1 MTKINKK
8 LVSNFLAFE
17 KFNNLD
23 KIILQ
28 QRKFWPIVRYAFF
41 YYLYDEK
48 QYSYEKKLRKK
59 LDLSIFIKVIK
70 GSLSL
75 KNLFGRCDILIYDY
89 GRSQKIGNVQTNPL
103 VYALTKSIPKKY
115 KICIVTKDYNS
126 INDTKDK
133 KINIY
138 LIYKLINVLK
148 KIFIKAQS
156 ISQIKK
162 KLEKKILKSFRK
174 KINIESIIYDVFCHQ
189 ISLGI
194 IFEIIF
200 IIKKPKVI
208 FYSDNAEMSDII
220 YRAKKR
226 NILTVDVQHS
236 IISNLKILY
245 QHNELV
251 DKSYLSDFILTYS
264 DYWNK
269 FYSNCYN
276 KKSVGNFLNDY
287 YLKKFRNKRRNN
299 NNITII
305 SSIVS
310 RKDLIKLAIVLSI
323 YFPNKEIIYK
333 LRPEEYNSW
342 KSIYPESLI
351 SLNNVKFVV
360 DENKELY
367 RNLYE
372 SDFVIGTNSTVLLQ
386 SIPFSKVIIIKSGWY
401 KEFYPLIEH
410 GFIKF
415 AKNNNEVIK
424 IILGDKNKI
433 IKSGKTL
440 YKPNFTSNIKKFIKL
455 LNI

>member
-1 MTKINKK
+1 MTEINKK

-17 KFNNLD
+17 KFNNFE

-48 QYSYEKKLRKK
+48 QYSYEKKLEKK
-59 LDLSIFIKVIK
+59 LDLSIFTKVIRS
-70 GSLSL
+70 SLSL
-75 KNLFGRCDILIYDY
+75 INLFGKCDILIYDY
-89 GRSQKIGNVQTNPL
+89 GRPQKIGNIKINPL
-103 VYALTKSIPKKY
+103 VYALTKSIPKNY
-115 KICIVTKDYNS
+115 KICIVSKDYNYTS
-126 INDTKDK
+126 DINNK
-133 KINIY
+133 KINVY
-138 LIYKLINVLK
+138 LIYKLIHVFK
-148 KIFIKAQS
+148 KIFIN
-156 ISQIKK
+156 SQATFKIKK
-162 KLEKKILKSFRK
+162 KLEKKIFNSFKK
-174 KINIESIIYDVFCHQ
+174 KINIKSIIDNVFCHQ

-236 IISNLKILY
+236 VISNLKILY

-287 YLKKFRNKRRNN
+287 YQKKFGNKKRNN

-310 RKDLIKLAIVLSI
+310 RKNLIKLAKVLSI
-323 YFPNKEIIYK
+323 HFPKKKIIYK

-342 KSIYPESLI
+342 KSIYPISLI
-351 SLNNVKFVV
+351 SLKNVKFVA
-360 DENKELY
+360 DEKKELY
-367 RNLYE
+367 RYLHE

-386 SIPFSKVIIIKSGWY
+386 SIPFSKVIVIKSGWY
-401 KEFYPLIEH
+401 KEFYPLIKD

-424 IILGDKNKI
+424 IILGENKEI
-433 IKSGKTL
+433 NKSGKIL
-440 YKPNFTSNIKKFIKL
+440 YKSNFTNNIKRFIKL